1 MSHNLLNPKLLNP
14 MSIKNPLLPQNPSA
28 TAFHFINGE
37 FSPSKDGRTFDSI
50 NPANGDVLCKVALG
64 GADEVAAAVSA
75 AEVAW
80 REGPWSKTTST
91 ERAVMLRKIGD
102 ELLARKQEFAELES
116 MDSGKPLSETLNAD
130 IPRAAFNFHF
140 YADLCHHQMSPS
152 FRSDDGSHHITVR
165 EPLGV
170 VGLITPWNLP
180 LYLAAWKLAPAL
192 AQGNS
197 VVLKPAEL
205 TPLTAYAL
213 AEVFKKVGLPPGV
226 VNIVQGFGPDSAGEA
241 LVKHPG
247 VKAISFTGET
257 STGSAIMAAGSPS
270 LKKMSFELGGKGAS
284 IIFAD
289 ADIERAAKVATRAA
303 MRNQGQVC
311 LAGSRLLVEE
321 SVAARVIEIVK
332 AELAKIKIGDPLD
345 ASTTLGALCG
355 VEHRNKVKG
364 FVDHART
371 IPGVKIEVGG
381 QIPAHMPKA
390 GAWFEPTLITNVP
403 QDSRLIQEEIF
414 GPVLTVQTFKTFDE
428 AIAMVNGTKYGLSCS
443 VWTKD
448 IDKAN
453 HAANKIRTGLVWIN
467 CWFIRNLHT
476 AFGGMKQS
484 GVGREGGQT
493 SLDFFSEMKT
503 ICVANSLHERHGMVW
518 I

>member
-1 MSHNLLNPKLLNP
+1 MSNNPSNSMPK
-14 MSIKNPLLPQNPSA
+14 KNPLLPQNTSS

-37 FSPSKDGRTFDSI
+37 FTASADGRTFDSI
-50 NPANGDVLCKVALG
+50 NPANGEVLCKVALG
-64 GADEVAAAVSA
+64 GAKEIDLAVAAADH
-75 AEVAW
+75 AW

-116 MDSGKPLSETLNAD
+116 LDSGKPLSETINAD

-140 YADLCHHQMSPS
+140 YADLCNHQMSPS
-152 FRSDDGSHHITVR
+152 YRSDDGSHHTTLR

-180 LYLAAWKLAPAL
+180 LYLATWKLAPAL

-213 AEVFKKVGLPPGV
+213 GEVMKKVGMPPGV

-241 LVKHPG
+241 LVKHST

-257 STGSAIMAAGSPS
+257 STGSAIMAAGAHS

-289 ADIERAAKVATRAA
+289 ADLERAAKVATRAA

-321 SVAARVIEIVK
+321 SVAGRVIEIVK
-332 AELAKIKIGDPLD
+332 AEIAKIKMGSPLD
-345 ASTTLGALCG
+345 PSTTLGALCG

-364 FVDHART
+364 FVDFART
-371 IPGVKIEVGG
+371 IPGIKVEAGG
-381 QIPAHMPKA
+381 NIPEHMPKT
-390 GAWFEPTLITNVP
+390 GAWFEPTLLTNVP

-443 VWTKD
+443 IWTKD

-453 HAANKIRTGLVWIN
+453 NAANKIRTGLVWIN

-476 AFGGMKQS
+476 PFGGMKQS

-503 ICVANSLHERHGMVW
+503 VCVANTLHERHGMVW

>member
-1 MSHNLLNPKLLNP
+1 MN
-14 MSIKNPLLPQNPSA
+14 SITKSGGLQPEPSYRSLLPLNTKN
-28 TAFHFINGE
+28 TANHLINGE
-37 FSPSKDGRTFDSI
+37 LVPSANDITFDSI
-50 NPANGDVLCKVALG
+50 NPATGELICKVALG
-64 GADEVAAAVSA
+64 GQSEIAAAVSA
-75 AEVAW
+75 AHRAW
-80 REGPWSKTTST
+80 QEGPWSQTTAS
-91 ERAVMLRKIGD
+91 ERAQLLRRIGD
-102 ELLARKQEFAELES
+102 EILARKQAFAELES
-116 MDSGKPLSETLNAD
+116 IDSGKPIQETLNGD
-130 IPRAAFNFHF
+130 IPRAAANFHF

-152 FRSDDGSHHITVR
+152 FRSDDGSHHTTVR

-180 LYLAAWKLAPAL
+180 LYLATWKLAPAL
-192 AQGNS
+192 AQGNA

-213 AEVFKKVGLPPGV
+213 HEVFEAAGVPAGV
-226 VNIVQGFGPDSAGEA
+226 VNIVHGFGPDGAGEA
-241 LVKHPG
+241 LVRHPQ

-257 STGSAIMAAGSPS
+257 VTGAAIMSAGAPT

-289 ADIERAAKVATRAA
+289 ADIDKAAKVAARAA

-321 SVAARVIEIVK
+321 SVAPRVIEIIK
-332 AELAKIKIGDPLD
+332 SELKKIKIGDPL
-345 ASTTLGALCG
+345 SMETTMGSLCS
-355 VEHRNKVKG
+355 VEHRNKVLG
-364 FVDHART
+364 YIEYARSQT
-371 IPGVKIEVGG
+371 GLKVEFGGKIPED
-381 QIPAHMPKA
+381 MPKG
-390 GAWFEPTLITNVP
+390 GAWLEPTLIVNVP

-414 GPVLTVQTFKTFDE
+414 GPVLAVQTFKDFDD
-428 AIAMVNGTKYGLSCS
+428 AIYKVNDTKYGLSCS

-448 IDKAN
+448 IDKAS

-467 CWFIRNLHT
+467 SWFIRNLHT

-484 GVGREGGQT
+484 GVGREGGQY

-503 ICVANSLHERHGMVW
+503 ISVANPLHERHGLVW

>member
-1 MSHNLLNPKLLNP
+1 MR
-14 MSIKNPLLPQNPSA
+14 NPLLGSLKSN
-28 TAFHFINGE
+28 TALHFINGE
-37 FSPSKDGRTFDSI
+37 LTASANGATFDSV
-50 NPANGDVLCKVALG
+50 NPSTGDVICKVALG
-64 GADEVAAAVSA
+64 GAAEINAAVAAA
-75 AEVAW
+75 EKAW
-80 REGPWSKTTST
+80 REGPWSKTTPS
-91 ERAVMLRKIGD
+91 ERAAILRRIGD
-102 ELLARKQEFAELES
+102 EILARKQEFAELES
-116 MDSGKPLSETLNAD
+116 LDSGKPLQETMNGD

-140 YADLCHHQMSPS
+140 YADLCHHQVSPS
-152 FRSDDGSHHITVR
+152 FRSDDGSHHTTIR

-180 LYLAAWKLAPAL
+180 LYLATWKLAPAL
-192 AQGNS
+192 AQGNA

-213 AEVFKKVGLPPGV
+213 HEVLLKAGVPAGV

-257 STGSAIMAAGSPS
+257 VTGAAIMAAGAPT

-289 ADIERAAKVATRAA
+289 ADLEKAAKVATRAA

-321 SVAARVIEIVK
+321 SVASKVIELVK
-332 AELAKIKIGDPLD
+332 QEISKIKIGDPLD
-345 ASTTLGALCG
+345 PETTLGALCG
-355 VEHRNKVKG
+355 VEHRNKVLS
-364 FVDHART
+364 FIDHAKSLA
-371 IPGVKIEVGG
+371 GVKIECGG
-381 QIPAHMPKA
+381 NVPASVNQK
-390 GAWFEPTLITNVP
+390 GAFLEPTLITNVP
-403 QDSRLIQEEIF
+403 QESRLIQEEIF

-428 AIAMVNGTKYGLSCS
+428 AISMVNGTKYGLSCS

-467 CWFIRNLHT
+467 SWFIRNLHT
-476 AFGGMKQS
+476 AFGGMKHS
-484 GVGREGGQT
+484 GVGREGGQY

-503 ICVANSLHERHGMVW
+503 VSVANPLHERHGLVW

>member
-1 MSHNLLNPKLLNP
+1 MPPVLLKGI
-14 MSIKNPLLPQNPSA
+14 MAVSKNSLLPTDKSNVA
-28 TAFHFINGE
+28 MHFINGE
-37 FSPSKDGRTFDSI
+37 LMPSINGATFDSV
-50 NPANGDVLCKVALG
+50 NPASGELICKVSLG
-64 GADEVAAAVSA
+64 GEAEINAAVAAADK
-75 AEVAW
+75 AW
-80 REGPWSKTTST
+80 QEGPWARTTPS
-91 ERAVMLRKIGD
+91 ERATMLRKIGD
-102 ELLARKQEFAELES
+102 ELLALKREFAELES
-116 MDSGKPLSETLNAD
+116 MDSGKPLSETMNGD
-130 IPRAAFNFHF
+130 IPRAAYNFHF

-152 FRSDDGSHHITVR
+152 YRSDDGSHHTTLR

-180 LYLAAWKLAPAL
+180 LYLATWKLAPAL
-192 AQGNS
+192 AQGNA

-213 AEVFKKVGLPPGV
+213 AHVLRKVGLPPGV
-226 VNIVQGFGPDSAGEA
+226 VNIVQGYGAASAGEA
-241 LVKHPG
+241 LVRHPG

-257 STGSAIMAAGSPS
+257 VTGSAIMAAGAAS
-270 LKKMSFELGGKGAS
+270 LKKTSFELGGKGAS

-289 ADIERAAKVATRAA
+289 ADLEKAAKVATRAA

-321 SVAARVIEIVK
+321 SVAAKVIEIVK
-332 AELAKIKIGDPLD
+332 SEIAKIKIGDPLD
-345 ASTTLGALCG
+345 EATTLGALCG
-355 VEHRNKVKG
+355 VEHRNKVLG
-364 FVDHART
+364 YLEHART

-381 QIPAHMPKA
+381 NVPESMPKA
-390 GAWFEPTLITNVP
+390 GAWLEPTLITNVP

-428 AIAMVNGTKYGLSCS
+428 AISMVNGTKYGLSCS

-467 CWFIRNLHT
+467 SWFIRNLHT
-476 AFGGMKQS
+476 AFGGMKHS
-484 GVGREGGQT
+484 GVGREGGQS

-503 ICVANSLHERHGMVW
+503 ISVANPLHERHGLVW

>member
-1 MSHNLLNPKLLNP
+1 MSTSGTNLGSSLKSVRN
-14 MSIKNPLLPQNPSA
+14 SLLPDSSSKA
-28 TAFHFINGE
+28 ACHYINGE
-37 FSPSKDGRTFDSI
+37 LVASSNGATFDSV
-50 NPANGDVLCKVALG
+50 NPSNGELICKVALG
-64 GADEVAAAVSA
+64 GASEVRAAVDA
-75 AEVAW
+75 AEKAW
-80 REGPWSKTTST
+80 REGPWSKTTAT
-91 ERAVMLRKIGD
+91 ERAVILRKIGD
-102 ELLARKQEFAELES
+102 EILARKQEFAELES
-116 MDSGKPLSETLNAD
+116 LDSGKPLSETMNGD
-130 IPRAAFNFHF
+130 IPRAAANFHF
-140 YADLCHHQMSPS
+140 YADLCNHQVSPS
-152 FRSDDGSHHITVR
+152 FRGDDGSHHTTVR

-180 LYLAAWKLAPAL
+180 LYLATWKLAPAL
-192 AQGNS
+192 AQGNA

-213 AEVFKKVGLPPGV
+213 HHVLRSAGVPAGV
-226 VNIVQGFGPDSAGEA
+226 VNIVQGFGPESAGEA

-257 STGSAIMAAGSPS
+257 VTGAAIMAAGAPT

-284 IIFAD
+284 VIFAD
-289 ADIERAAKVATRAA
+289 ADLEKAAKVATRAA

-321 SVAARVIEIVK
+321 SVAPKVIELVK
-332 AELAKIKIGDPLD
+332 AEIAKIKMGDPL
-345 ASTTLGALCG
+345 SMETTLGSLCG
-355 VEHRNKVKG
+355 VEHRNKVLG
-364 FVDHART
+364 YLDYART
-371 IPGVKIEVGG
+371 IQGVKIEVGG
-381 QIPAHMPKA
+381 TVPSSMPKA
-390 GAWFEPTLITNVP
+390 GAWLEPTLITNVP

-414 GPVLTVQTFKTFDE
+414 GPVLTVQTFKSFDE

-467 CWFIRNLHT
+467 SWFIRNLHT
-476 AFGGMKQS
+476 AFGGMKHS
-484 GVGREGGQT
+484 GVGREGGQY

-503 ICVANSLHERHGMVW
+503 ISVANPLHERHGLVW